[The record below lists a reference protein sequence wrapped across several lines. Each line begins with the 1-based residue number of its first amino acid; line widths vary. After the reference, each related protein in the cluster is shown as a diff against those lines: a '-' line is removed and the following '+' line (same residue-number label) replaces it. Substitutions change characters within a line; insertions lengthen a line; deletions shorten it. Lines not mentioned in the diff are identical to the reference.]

1 MADLTKIQKGV
12 PIPPARGPGVR
23 KYPWYEMEVGDSF
36 YTPVKRQSFSQQLA
50 IHNNNRDGKHFIA
63 RSEGK
68 GTRVW
73 RDK

>member
-12 PIPPARGPGVR
+12 PIPPAIRLGR

-50 IHNNNRDGKHFIA
+50 IHNNRDGKHFIA